1 MIFFSFFTKEAKE
14 MIYLYYNSRKKG
26 KKKEFVIEM
35 ARKVSPVFGQYY
47 RRSKPRTCAITC
59 PLLVPLLHS

>member
-26 KKKEFVIEM
+26 KKRIRNRNGTQGFTSVRSILP
-35 ARKVSPVFGQYY
+35 KV
-47 RRSKPRTCAITC
+47 
-59 PLLVPLLHS
+59 

>member
-26 KKKEFVIEM
+26 KKEFVIEM

-47 RRSKPRTCAITC
+47 RRSKPRT
-59 PLLVPLLHS
+59 